1 MNGNPVGMGQNEV
14 NHVNHEDE
22 GKRIMLENPA
32 FCITYLSVTDIPFA
46 IIALMFKL
54 LVMLVIMTTKYQQ

>member
-1 MNGNPVGMGQNEV
+1 MGQNEV

-46 IIALMFKL
+46 IIALMF
-54 LVMLVIMTTKYQQ
+54 